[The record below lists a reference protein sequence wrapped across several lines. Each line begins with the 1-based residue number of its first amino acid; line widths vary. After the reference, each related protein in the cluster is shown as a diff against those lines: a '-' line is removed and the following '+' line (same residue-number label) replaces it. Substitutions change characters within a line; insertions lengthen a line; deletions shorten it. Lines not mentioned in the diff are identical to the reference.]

1 MTGGKSL
8 SVSCLEESS
17 PHLAGLQLTTSVS
30 LLEVKLLSDLGEEK
44 LARASN

>member
-8 SVSCLEESS
+8 SISCLEESC
-17 PHLAGLQLTTSVS
+17 PHLAGLQLTSSVS